1 MLDNLDFIVLSVL
14 VLAVAYIFGK
24 KNLFDTEKAKTA
36 KFIVDTGERNLT
48 AKLSENNKNCVV
60 FYGSQTGTAEDY
72 AHKLARELQTS
83 FSLKVLIANFADYD
97 YDTLQDL
104 DPNCLL
110 FFVVAT
116 YGEGEPPDSAIEF
129 FNWLENEADLLRNLK
144 YTILGLGNSTYKYY
158 NKVSKD
164 LNRKLELLGA
174 QRFAPF
180 GQGDDGTGTI
190 DEDFLAWKDQCF
202 RSLRENL
209 DLKSNESSYEP
220 MFELQNE
227 PFLRPSHESDSNGE
241 ANQSGAYMKAPKGT
255 TNGPFNNV
263 NPFLAEI
270 KATKELFSSIERSC
284 VHAEF
289 DLSFSDI
296 TYETGDHVAI
306 WPSNS
311 NEDVDQFMKCFGL
324 DEKKGHVFTLK
335 PIDPTISTPFYTPT
349 TYEAAV
355 RHHMEISGP
364 FSRQMLALF
373 AEFAPS
379 EESKRKALDLGS
391 NKAAFAE
398 EIHEK
403 KLNLA
408 DALFRI
414 SKGVPWVK
422 VPFVFLVEQ
431 IPHLQPRYYS
441 ISSSSLSERRTVHV
455 TAVVEAETIDN
466 HLVTGVTTNLLKE
479 IEITQNGR
487 KDEKNATYD
496 LTGPKGKYA
505 NFKLPVHIRKSLF
518 RLPPDPAIP
527 VILIGPGTGI
537 APMRAFVRERAAL
550 IEQKG
555 FACVGKILLFYGCRR
570 ENEDFLYR
578 EEWPEYA
585 RALGHAFEME
595 VAFSRE
601 GQEKVYVQDKIISR
615 AKAVNRLLEEGAYVY
630 VCGDAS
636 KMARD
641 VQKTLATV
649 ISQERSISIS
659 EASDM
664 VRCLKEAR
672 RYQEDVW

>member
-14 VLAVAYIFGK
+14 ALAVAYVFGK
-24 KNLFDTEKAKTA
+24 KSIFSTKRAKTA
-36 KFIVDTGERNLT
+36 KFTVDTGERNLT
-48 AKLSENNKNCVV
+48 AKLSENDKNCVV

-83 FSLKVLIANFADYD
+83 FNLKVLTANFADYD

-104 DPNCLL
+104 GPDCLL

-116 YGEGEPPDSAIEF
+116 YGEGEPPDGAIEF
-129 FNWLENEADLLRNLK
+129 FNWLEHEAGPLRNLK
-144 YTILGLGNSTYKYY
+144 FTVFGLGNSTYEYY

-164 LNRKLELLGA
+164 LNQKLELLGA

-209 DLKSNESSYEP
+209 DLKSQGSSYEP

-227 PFLRPSHESDSNGE
+227 PFFRPSHESVPNGE
-241 ANQSGAYMKAPKGT
+241 ANQPGAYMTAPKGT
-255 TNGPFNNV
+255 TNGPFSNE

-270 KATKELFSSIERSC
+270 KTTKELFNSIERSC

-311 NEDVDQFMKCFGL
+311 NEDVDQFMECFGL
-324 DEKKGHVFTLK
+324 DEKKSHVFTLK
-335 PIDPTISTPFYTPT
+335 PIDPTISTPLYTPT
-349 TYEAAV
+349 TYEVAV

-364 FSRQMLALF
+364 FSRQILALF

-408 DALFRI
+408 DALLKI
-414 SKGVPWVK
+414 SKDVPWAK
-422 VPFVFLVEQ
+422 VPFVFLIEQ
-431 IPHLQPRYYS
+431 VPHLQPRES
-441 ISSSSLSERRTVHV
+441 RTVHV
-455 TAVVEAETIDN
+455 TAVVEAETFDN

-496 LTGPKGKYA
+496 LTGPKGEYA

-527 VILIGPGTGI
+527 IILIGPGTGI

-550 IEQKG
+550 IEKKG
-555 FACVGKILLFYGCRR
+555 FSCVGKILFFYGCRR

-601 GQEKVYVQDKIISR
+601 GQKKVYVQDKIISR
-615 AKAVNRLLEEGAYVY
+615 ARAVNRLLEEGAYVY

-649 ISQERSISIS
+649 ISQERSISMS
-659 EASDM
+659 EASDI